1 MIDFLNECVF
11 LSCLAEFMSKGDSE
25 AGNDASLSEDSI
37 AGVVRGSSCRHGET
51 PELPR
56 LWFLLQGCE

>member
-1 MIDFLNECVF
+1 MIFS
-11 LSCLAEFMSKGDSE
+11 LSLSLAEFMSEGDSE

-37 AGVVRGSSCRHGET
+37 ARAVRGSSCGHGET